1 MLEIRTDKG
10 LYKFLCQQWHN
21 LILGASAIVL

>member
-1 MLEIRTDKG
+1 MFEIRTDKD
-10 LYKFLCQQWHN
+10 LYKFLRQQWHN